1 MGTLTRADLAAMR
14 AADAVCADRDRSGAS
29 SLRLISEGRDGL
41 EDRTYRLS
49 ADDAVREYGGGKVG
63 TAYAYLAGARY
74 SDAWKT
80 ITTLARGGDEL
91 TVRWTFGNDNGYLRD
106 AGLHHDSVAL
116 ILAHGTRRIV
126 LPLADSITPDNSAR
140 MLRP

>member
-1 MGTLTRADLAAMR
+1 MR
-14 AADAVCADRDRSGAS
+14 AADTVCTDRDRSGAS
-29 SLRLISEGRDGL
+29 SLRLISEGRDGW

-49 ADDAVREYGGGKVG
+49 ADDAVLAYDGGTVG
-63 TAYAYLAGARY
+63 TAFAYLGGARY

-80 ITTLARGGDEL
+80 ITTLARVGDEL
-91 TVRWTFGNDNGYLRD
+91 TVRWTFGNDNDYLRD

-126 LPLADSITPDNSAR
+126 LPLEDSITPDNSAR